1 MDPLSPIK
9 SLRGHRVTLD
19 GFNFGLVEHVVLTPE
34 ASGTAKSLVPV
45 WISDDGRQLQF
56 LPPVTMALGS
66 YAITITGTGYD
77 SIAVGRLTLVPVASL
92 DAMDPPARDASAYAD
107 MLTELLPKGPAWT
120 RKVTSNLRKLFLA
133 LGTELARIHDLGAYF
148 LRETSP
154 ANTTDFLD
162 EWEKELGLP
171 IVPSA
176 PITGTDARREEVF
189 RKARSLGG
197 CSPAYFEE
205 LAAIFGYNVVIE
217 EMFDGASPFKAGIS
231 RAGDALTQGLYL
243 FTFKATV
250 YGLTTQDVFLEAML
264 RSIKPAHTAIFFDY
278 PTDTITQTLDDS
290 ADAIVQTLDDAD
302 DAIVQT
308 I

>member
-1 MDPLSPIK
+1 MDPLNPIK

-19 GFNFGLVEHVVLTPE
+19 GFNFGLVEHVVLTRTIFVSERPVNRE
-34 ASGTAKSLVPV
+34 TALAPTWV
-45 WISDDGRQLQF
+45 SDDGRQLQF
-56 LPPVTMALGS
+56 LPPVTMVLDS

-77 SIAVGRLTLVPVASL
+77 PIAVGRLTLVPVASL

-133 LGTELARIHDLGAYF
+133 LGTELARIHDLAAYF

-154 ANTTDFLD
+154 AHTTDFLD

-176 PITGTDARREEVF
+176 PITGVDARREEIF

-243 FTFKATV
+243 FTFKVTV
-250 YGLTTQDVFLEAML
+250 HGLTTTPDVFLETML
-264 RSIKPAHTAIFFDY
+264 RSVKPANTAIFFVY
-278 PTDTITQTLDDS
+278 S
-290 ADAIVQTLDDAD
+290 A
-302 DAIVQT
+302 
-308 I
+308 